1 MHKKIFL
8 ATIFCVVLLSGK
20 SQVSEIFTT
29 SDGAIHGYD
38 PVSYFTSKKPVRGNE
53 SLSYKWKG
61 ADWHFSSRANLD
73 SFRTHP
79 EKYEPQFGGY
89 CAYGLAQGHKASTDP
104 QAWSLVD
111 GKLYLN
117 YDRDIMDKWR
127 KKQVGYIIE
136 ADKNWPQLKN
146 KD

>member
-53 SLSYKWKG
+53 NLSYNWKG
-61 ADWHFSSRANLD
+61 AVWHFSSRANLD
-73 SFRTHP
+73 SFRMHP

-127 KKQVGYIIE
+127 KKQAGYIIE